1 MMVIV
6 LFPRT
11 SWFRIASYFFFAG
24 AFCSYHLERNIPSL
38 WSVGRRA
45 GSLRVGPRGRN
56 PCHRYSQ
63 HAQKLMQDWFPA
75 GLLCVKFKPNLF
87 IFRRGNSSPSAVGS
101 SSVCTLVLGTRLLSK
116 QCFWLMPSPK
126 IFLHFDRFRILFYQ
140 ARWSAD
146 DPVDR
151 SVDLYACTSRWRAF
165 PVSNPVLWSP
175 DPCDLLILWIIQRNG
190 VSGCSGFPL
199 DWVFPFWP
207 RRV

>member
-101 SSVCTLVLGTRLLSK
+101 SSPYALSSSGRACCPSSVSDWCPLRRSSFISTDFGFCSIKRVEALMIQSIEVLIYTLAPLVELFQS
-116 QCFWLMPSPK
+116 Q
-126 IFLHFDRFRILFYQ
+126 ILFFE
-140 ARWSAD
+140 A
-146 DPVDR
+146 
-151 SVDLYACTSRWRAF
+151 
-165 PVSNPVLWSP
+165 
-175 DPCDLLILWIIQRNG
+175 LILAIY
-190 VSGCSGFPL
+190 
-199 DWVFPFWP
+199 
-207 RRV
+207 